1 MMELTERFRHAVDW
15 AVRLHAGQVRK
26 GTTVPYVAHLLG
38 AASIALDNGAD
49 EDQAIAAIL
58 HDAVEDCGGA
68 PVLAEIRSR
77 FGERVAG
84 IVADCTD
91 SDGEPKPPWAER
103 KRAYLAA
110 LEAKPSESLLVSLA
124 DKTHNA
130 EAIVQDLREHGEPL
144 WGRFTAGKEG
154 SLWYYGELAGAFQ
167 RALPGRGAD
176 RLSRAVREMHTLSAG
191 PLADAAPA
199 AAPRR

>member
-1 MMELTERFRHAVDW
+1 MVELTERFRGALDW

-26 GTTVPYVAHLLG
+26 GTAVPYVAHLLG
-38 AASIALDNGAD
+38 AASIALECGAD

-58 HDAVEDCGGA
+58 HDSVEDCGGA
-68 PVLAEIRSR
+68 PILAEIRSR
-77 FGERVAG
+77 FGERVAE

-91 SDGEPKPPWAER
+91 TDDEPRPPWAER

-110 LEAKPSESLLVSLA
+110 LEAKPRDSLLVSLA

-130 EAIVQDLREHGEPL
+130 EAIVQDLREHGERL
-144 WGRFTAGKEG
+144 WSRFTAGKDG
-154 SLWYYGELAGAFQ
+154 SLWYYGQLAGAFQ

-176 RLSRAVREMHTLSAG
+176 RLSRAVREMHALSAS
-191 PLADAAPA
+191 PSPDAPGAPA
-199 AAPRR
+199 AP